1 MKEPNSLLISIIL
14 VLLPVIPALLLNF
27 HVFIVTSAIGFLIST
42 YYFVKYL
49 PWKSLQN
56 NIISIY
62 FTGIFAFGL
71 ALGVFLALPAKPRDF
86 AAVSLVE
93 SIPFFISFLIL
104 AKSLITKV
112 IDKSILRLG
121 NGYFAALIVIII
133 GAIIGRFL
141 HNFYE
146 LIILYSGFIA
156 LGIITYL
163 YFKE

>member
-14 VLLPVIPALLLNF
+14 ILLPVIPALLLNF
-27 HVFIVTSAIGFLIST
+27 PIFVGASVVGFLISV

-56 NIISIY
+56 NVISLY

-71 ALGVFLALPAKPRDF
+71 ALGVFLALPAKPREF
-86 AAVSLVE
+86 ALVSLVE
-93 SIPFFISFLIL
+93 SIPFFISFIL
-104 AKSLITKV
+104 LVKSLLPKLL
-112 IDKSILRLG
+112 DKSIIKLG
-121 NGYFAALIVIII
+121 NGYFAMLIVIII

-146 LIILYSGFIA
+146 LIFLYSGFIA
-156 LGIITYL
+156 LGIIAYF

>member
-1 MKEPNSLLISIIL
+1 MREPSTLLVSIVLI
-14 VLLPVIPALLLNF
+14 LLPVIPAFILNF
-27 HVFIVTSAIGFLIST
+27 PAFIGASLVGFIIST
-42 YYFVKYL
+42 FYFIRYL

-56 NIISIY
+56 NIISLY

-71 ALGVFLALPAKPRDF
+71 ALAVFLALPSKPREF
-86 AAVSLVE
+86 AELALFE
-93 SIPFFISFLIL
+93 AIPFFISFILLIR
-104 AKSLITKV
+104 SLLSKV
-112 IDKSILRLG
+112 IDRSVIKLG
-121 NGYFAALIVIII
+121 NGYFAMLLVIII

-156 LGIITYL
+156 LGIIAYL